1 MLDIFLISDEK
12 IKFLK
17 TSLTRQKKKNHEV
30 AYFR

>member
-17 TSLTRQKKKNHEV
+17 TSLTRQKKNYEV

>member
-17 TSLTRQKKKNHEV
+17 TSLTRQKKNHEV